1 MAAGTDT
8 RAEAVKF
15 GVVGAAN
22 VVVDVAVFNLLR
34 DPIGPLAA
42 KAVST
47 SVAITS
53 SFLANRHWTW
63 ADRPRRSVV
72 RQYVLFF
79 VLSGVG
85 LLIAEAC
92 LAVSH
97 YALGLT
103 SAAADNISAN
113 VVGLAA
119 AMVFRF
125 WAYRRWVFPAAA
137 DPPTGRPA
145 PAV

>member
-1 MAAGTDT
+1 VLAGRGIGT
-8 RAEAVKF
+8 EAVKF

-34 DPIGPLAA
+34 DPLGPLGA

-63 ADRPRRSVV
+63 ADRPRQSVG

-97 YALGLT
+97 YGLGLT
-103 SAAADNISAN
+103 SATADNLSAN

-125 WAYRRWVFPAAA
+125 WAYRRWVFPAAPEV
-137 DPPTGRPA
+137 PPGPPA